1 MRSLLIAVLDA
12 FCVCNLPWKY
22 KYRGRRIGAFAQT
35 IPILTSGSLQPT
47 LGIIAHVISGSVT
60 APDGTVR
67 TVQQA
72 AVITPRPIKTHKATF
87 VRILI

>member
-35 IPILTSGSLQPT
+35 IPILTSGLRIGHYQSEYDEITVTNTYSLQPT
-47 LGIIAHVISGSVT
+47 LGIIAPITESV
-60 APDGTVR
+60 
-67 TVQQA
+67 QA
-72 AVITPRPIKTHKATF
+72 HRSN
-87 VRILI
+87 